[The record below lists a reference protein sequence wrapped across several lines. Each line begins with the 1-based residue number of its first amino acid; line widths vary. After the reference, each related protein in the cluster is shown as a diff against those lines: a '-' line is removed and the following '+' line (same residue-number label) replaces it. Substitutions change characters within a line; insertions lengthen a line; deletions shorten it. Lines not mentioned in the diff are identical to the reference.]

1 MRRRYTAVS
10 ARCVD
15 LDSNVEFPLLGNSG
29 SGEYDA
35 VDAVVSTYTIF
46 SIRSRA
52 TLEVAYRPHQ
62 RA

>member
-1 MRRRYTAVS
+1 MS